1 MQKLLVITDLHICT
15 PGETIIGLDPTLR
28 FRQVLDAALTT
39 HPDAAALILMG
50 DLTHRGLPAEYAALA
65 AVLADVAIP
74 VIPMLGNHDR
84 RDAFL
89 AAFPDAPRTAH
100 GHIQSLLDLGDH
112 RIITLDSLDGPP
124 YRAGHHSGRLCPE
137 RLGFLTDALAGAQ
150 DKGALVFVHHPPFD
164 TGIAGMD
171 AIKLADGA
179 DLLALLRDHPRVHL
193 VCGHI
198 HRTIS
203 GSTVGVPWTIF
214 KSPCHQGV
222 IDLTD
227 TNSSLSVDEP
237 GAYGL
242 ILLTDDGIVA
252 HSEDVFA
259 EPPATF
265 ADCAPIGRDRPVSEN
280 LP

>member
-1 MQKLLVITDLHICT
+1 MQKLLVITDLHICL
-15 PGETIIGLDPTLR
+15 PGETIIGLDPMVR
-28 FRQVLDAALTT
+28 FRQVLGAALTA

-65 AVLADVAIP
+65 AVLADVPIP

-89 AAFPDAPRTAH
+89 AAFPDAPRTAD
-100 GHIQSLLDLGDH
+100 GHIQQVLDLGAH

-124 YRAGHHSGRLCPE
+124 YPAGHHSGRLCHG
-137 RLGFLTDALAGAQ
+137 RLGFLTEALAGAR
-150 DKGALVFVHHPPFD
+150 DKSALVFVHHPPFN

-179 DLLALLRDHPRVHL
+179 DVLALLGDHPRVHL

-203 GSTVGVPWTIF
+203 GSTGGVPWTVF

-222 IDLTD
+222 VDLTD
-227 TNSSLSVDEP
+227 LNSSLSVDEP

-242 ILLTDDGIVA
+242 ILLTDAGIVA
-252 HSEDVFA
+252 HSEDVLA

-265 ADCAPIGRDRPVSEN
+265 ANCAPTGGEQPVSEN